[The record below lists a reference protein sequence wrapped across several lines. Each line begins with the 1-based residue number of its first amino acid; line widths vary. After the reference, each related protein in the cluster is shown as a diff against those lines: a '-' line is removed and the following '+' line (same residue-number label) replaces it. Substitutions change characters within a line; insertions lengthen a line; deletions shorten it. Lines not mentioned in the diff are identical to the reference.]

1 MNTHDLVIDLGL
13 KWIKNFKKD
22 EEIKGYICF

>member
-13 KWIKNFKKD
+13 KWIENFKKD